1 MERFV
6 DGARE
11 AAKAAAIGLTLSGVA
26 PCLVVWALWELFG
39 EALLDAVFVAFVA
52 ACAAVAVALARSL
65 AREGGER
72 YGEW

>member
-26 PCLVVWALWELFG
+26 PCLAVWALWELFG

-65 AREGGER
+65 AREGGKR

>member
-6 DGARE
+6 DGMRE
-11 AAKAAAIGLTLSGVA
+11 AGKAAAIGLTLSGVA

-39 EALLDAVFVAFVA
+39 EALLDAVFVAFVS
-52 ACAAVAVALARSL
+52 ACAAVAVALARSM

-72 YGEW
+72 DGEW

>member
-26 PCLVVWALWELFG
+26 PCLAVWALWSLLG
-39 EALLDAVFVAFVA
+39 EALLDAVFVALRRGVRG
-52 ACAAVAVALARSL
+52 CGRGVDEVPGARG
-65 AREGGER
+65 R
-72 YGEW
+72 

>member
-26 PCLVVWALWELFG
+26 PCLVVWALWSLFG

-52 ACAAVAVALARSL
+52 ACAAMAVALARSL

>member
-11 AAKAAAIGLTLSGVA
+11 AGKAAAIGLTLSGVA

-39 EALLDAVFVAFVA
+39 EALLDTVFVAFVA
-52 ACAAVAVALARSL
+52 GCAAVAVALARSL

-72 YGEW
+72 DGEW

>member
-11 AAKAAAIGLTLSGVA
+11 AGKAAAIGLTLSGVA
-26 PCLVVWALWELFG
+26 PSLAVWALWSLFG

-52 ACAAVAVALARSL
+52 GCAAVSVALARSL

-72 YGEW
+72 DGEW

>member
-11 AAKAAAIGLTLSGVA
+11 VAKAAAIGLTLSGVA
-26 PCLVVWALWELFG
+26 PCLAVWALWELFG
-39 EALLDAVFVAFVA
+39 EALLDAVLVAFVA
-52 ACAAVAVALARSL
+52 ACAAVAVAMARSL

-72 YGEW
+72 DGEW